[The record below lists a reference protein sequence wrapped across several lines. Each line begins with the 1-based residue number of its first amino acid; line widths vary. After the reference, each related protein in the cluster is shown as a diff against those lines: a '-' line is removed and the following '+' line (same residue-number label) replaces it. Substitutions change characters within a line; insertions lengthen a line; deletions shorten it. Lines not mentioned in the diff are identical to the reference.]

1 MNVLVLHT
9 QVPFTCG
16 GAEVL
21 VDGLA
26 DALSNRGHQVDR
38 VSLPL
43 SWNPTE
49 GLLTSALA
57 WRLLDLSSFNGQVV
71 DRVICTKYPTW
82 AVRHPNKAMWLIHQH
97 RQAYDLFGT
106 SFSEFTPDATSKA
119 VRERLIEIDRRGLN
133 ECRPRYAISKNVSHR
148 LKTYNG
154 IDATALYPP
163 VPRSGLRAEAYEPFI
178 LSVARLDEAKRV
190 DKIVNAWEN
199 VSSNLNLV
207 VVGDGPN
214 LEYLGQIVKSRNL
227 GSRVSILG
235 RVDDA
240 RLLDLYNRCRG
251 VYYAP
256 VDEDYGYS
264 TVEALTA
271 GKPVITA
278 PDSGGTLEFV
288 VDGRSGIVTSL
299 DAPALGTAVDRLADE
314 SFARELGTSGPALT
328 ADMTWD
334 AVVDALVGV

>member
-1 MNVLVLHT
+1 MLVLHT
-9 QVPFTCG
+9 QVPFTRG

-21 VDGLA
+21 VDGLV

-43 SWNPTE
+43 SWNPIE

-57 WRLLDLSSFNGQVV
+57 WRLLDLSSFNGQAV

-82 AVRHPNKAMWLIHQH
+82 AVRHPHKALWLIHQH

-106 SFSEFTPDATSKA
+106 SFSEFTPDATSKV
-119 VRERLIEIDRRGLN
+119 VRGRVIEIDRRGLD
-133 ECRPRYAISKNVSHR
+133 ECRPRYAISKNVSQR
-148 LKTYNG
+148 LMTYNG
-154 IDATALYPP
+154 IDAAALYPP
-163 VPRSGLRAEAYEPFI
+163 VPRSGLRADAYEPYI
-178 LSVARLDEAKRV
+178 LSVARLDDAKRV
-190 DKIVNAWEN
+190 DKVVKAWEHM
-199 VSSNLNLV
+199 SSSLKLV

-214 LEYLGQIVKSRNL
+214 LKSLSEIVKSRNL

-240 RLLDLYNRCRG
+240 RLRDLYNRCRG
-251 VYYAP
+251 VFYAP
-256 VDEDYGYS
+256 VDEDYGYAV
-264 TVEALTA
+264 VEALTA

-288 VDGRSGIVTSL
+288 ADGRTGIVASL
-299 DAPALGTAVDRLADE
+299 EAQTLGAAVDRLADE
-314 SFARELGTSGPALT
+314 SFARELGASGPAVT
-328 ADMTWD
+328 AGMTWD
-334 AVVDALVGV
+334 SVVDALIGA